1 MRKPELVVPD
11 VALIATLP
19 LSTAE
24 AEIDAPDDAL
34 IAVSPRLI
42 FCPVTLIP
50 DTDAV
55 VLSP

>member
-11 VALIATLP
+11 DALIATLP
-19 LSTAE
+19 FSNAE
-24 AEIDAPDDAL
+24 AEIDAPDAAL
-34 IAVSPRLI
+34 IVVAPRLI

-50 DTDAV
+50 ATDAV

>member
-1 MRKPELVVPD
+1 MRKPKLVVPD
-11 VALIATLP
+11 AALIATLP

-24 AEIDAPDDAL
+24 AEIDDPDAAL
-34 IAVSPRLI
+34 IVVSPRLI